1 MSERKVSERKDLDI
15 AFLRQR
21 LEERRADIS
30 AHSTHSEDYRK
41 PVELDQQAVG
51 RLSRMDAL
59 QNQQMHLEQERRRLA
74 ELDRIEKT
82 LSRIESANYGYC
94 HNCGEAIEKKRLEF
108 DPTTPLCVECAA
120 HVSHS

>member
-1 MSERKVSERKDLDI
+1 MKRRQFNGEGSECQNAKFQNAKILI
-15 AFLRQR
+15 L
-21 LEERRADIS
+21 
-30 AHSTHSEDYRK
+30 HSCASGWK
-41 PVELDQQAVG
+41 NGAPILDQQAVG

>member
-1 MSERKVSERKDLDI
+1 MTDRTDIDL
-15 AFLRQR
+15 AALRAR
-21 LEERRADIS
+21 LEERRADIL
-30 AHSTHSEDYRK
+30 AHSNHSEDYRK

-59 QNQQMHLEQERRRLA
+59 QNQQMHLEQERRRTA

-82 LSRIESANYGYC
+82 LLRMEDEEYGHC

-108 DPTTPLCVECAA
+108 DPTTPLCVDCAD

>member
-1 MSERKVSERKDLDI
+1 MSERSDIDI

-21 LEERRADIS
+21 LEDRRADIN
-30 AHSTHSEDYRK
+30 AHSNHSEDYRK

-59 QNQQMHLEQERRRLA
+59 QDQQMHLEQERRRAA

-82 LSRIESANYGYC
+82 LARIEHADYGFC
-94 HNCGEAIEKKRLEF
+94 HNCGEEIEKKRLEF
-108 DPTTPLCVECAA
+108 DPTTPLCVDCAA
-120 HVSHS
+120 HVKHS